1 MQGAYNG
8 TRRPALPEGCRVGGD
23 VVERVE
29 ALLDVPQH
37 RQEVL
42 LRVRW
47 VEIRLRGVHG
57 RLLRVPLR
65 LENERRLALRG
76 CEVRRPAIGAP
87 PALSETLAHRGEF
100 GLVLGCIA
108 LLL

>member
-47 VEIRLRGVHG
+47 VEIR
-57 RLLRVPLR
+57 
-65 LENERRLALRG
+65 
-76 CEVRRPAIGAP
+76 GASTGGFFVC
-87 PALSETLAHRGEF
+87 LF
-100 GLVLGCIA
+100 GLKTYGGSPCEAVRFVA
-108 LLL
+108 RP

>member
-1 MQGAYNG
+1 MRTTAHDGQRCPKA
-8 TRRPALPEGCRVGGD
+8 AAW
-23 VVERVE
+23 VETLWNVSR
-29 ALLDVPQH
+29 LLDVPQH

-65 LENERRLALRG
+65 LENVRRLALRG

>member
-65 LENERRLALRG
+65 LENVRRLALRG